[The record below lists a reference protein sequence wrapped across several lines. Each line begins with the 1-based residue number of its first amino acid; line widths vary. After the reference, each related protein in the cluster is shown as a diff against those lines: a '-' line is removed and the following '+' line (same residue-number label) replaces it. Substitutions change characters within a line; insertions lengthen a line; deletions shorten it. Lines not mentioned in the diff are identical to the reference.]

1 MAAKESEWYFRNA
14 DGAIYGPAD
23 VATLALWAREGRI
36 TPDGAVSRDRRR
48 WTKAPDVP
56 ALAMN
61 RIVEVEP
68 GRWYGPFHEDVV
80 NALRE
85 KGTVPKS
92 AKVYVRETAKT
103 KAAAKKAE
111 KPVEKIVEKIVR
123 VEVPVE
129 KIVKVEVPVEK
140 VVEKVVEKIVKV
152 EVPVEKVVE
161 KIVKVKVPVE
171 KVVKKIVKVEVPVEK
186 VVEKIVKVEVP
197 VEKVVEKIVKV
208 EVPVEKVVEKVVYV
222 SEPAEEKKEARVR
235 EVAAPRRPS
244 MAGKLGRMFAG
255 ADFSKLAA
263 LEAAARRE
271 LFAARHSG
279 AQGGF
284 FRRNP

>member
-1 MAAKESEWYFRNA
+1 MATKESEWYFRNA
-14 DGAIYGPAD
+14 DGAVYGPAD
-23 VATLALWAREGRI
+23 AETLALWAREGRI

-80 NALRE
+80 NFLRE
-85 KGTVPKS
+85 KGSVPKS
-92 AKVYVRETAKT
+92 AKVYVRENAKT
-103 KAAAKKAE
+103 KASAKKAE
-111 KPVEKIVEKIVR
+111 KIVEKVVEKGVKVEVPVEKVVEKV
-123 VEVPVE
+123 VE

-161 KIVKVKVPVE
+161 KVVEVKVPVE
-171 KVVKKIVKVEVPVEK
+171 KVVEKIVEKVVKVEVPVEK

-197 VEKVVEKIVKV
+197 VEKVVEN
-208 EVPVEKVVEKVVYV
+208 VVYV
-222 SEPAEEKKEARVR
+222 SEPAAAEKKEPRMPR
-235 EVAAPRRPS
+235 ESAVPRRPS
-244 MAGKLGRMFAG
+244 MVGKLGRMFG
-255 ADFSKLAA
+255 GTDFSKLAA

-279 AQGGF
+279 APGGF
-284 FRRNP
+284 FRRKP